1 MKVLDKRKLKRKRS
15 MMKNPSG
22 SGRPVVHTALDSV
35 KEEIAVMKMLA
46 HPMLTRLVEV
56 IDDAGGNNLYL
67 VLEFV
72 AGGQIMEWRQSICQY
87 SWGDPGEGKPSVP
100 VPEALAKR
108 WTCDVALGLEYLH
121 AQRIVHRDI
130 KPENILLGAGGSAK
144 LADFGVAHFFS
155 EEEVAAATAAAAA
168 VAAAA
173 AGAGA
178 AGAGAGEGAAAGAAA
193 AAAAAAAAEGSGSV
207 CLLRKTEGTYAFMA
221 PECLTGELFD
231 GFGADV
237 WALGVTLFAMRQCR
251 MPFWADK
258 EGESGDPTKLFASI
272 AVHEPFAED
281 AALAAAAAPTPLPAM
296 LAKSA
301 AARLTIPRLLKHPWL
316 EPDARPDVRA
326 LATGKGGA
334 IQRSKAIRR
343 PSLVEM
349 QEAVTPLK
357 KRAPWLL
364 TSKMKKLTTS
374 VRKKISGRRS
384 AEDDPPPVA
393 MSASATTTV
402 PTERGVVLCASTEV
416 ADKR

>member
-1 MKVLDKRKLKRKRS
+1 M
-15 MMKNPSG
+15 
-22 SGRPVVHTALDSV
+22 
-35 KEEIAVMKMLA
+35 
-46 HPMLTRLVEV
+46 
-56 IDDAGGNNLYL
+56 
-67 VLEFV
+67 
-72 AGGQIMEWRQSICQY
+72 
-87 SWGDPGEGKPSVP
+87 
-100 VPEALAKR
+100 
-108 WTCDVALGLEYLH
+108 
-121 AQRIVHRDI
+121 
-130 KPENILLGAGGSAK
+130 
-144 LADFGVAHFFS
+144 
-155 EEEVAAATAAAAA
+155 
-168 VAAAA
+168 
-173 AGAGA
+173 
-178 AGAGAGEGAAAGAAA
+178 
-193 AAAAAAAAEGSGSV
+193 

-251 MPFWADK
+251 MPFWWAAGK
-258 EGESGDPTKLFASI
+258 GGGESGGGDPTKLFARI
-272 AVHEPFAED
+272 AAHEPFAED

-301 AARLTIPRLLKHPWL
+301 AARLTIPRLLQHPWL
-316 EPDARPDVRA
+316 EPDERPDVRA

-393 MSASATTTV
+393 MSASAATTV

-416 ADKR
+416 AD